1 MFKINI
7 SGAIYEADEIRIEG
21 GNLFIDG
28 KNYGPVG
35 FTFVSK
41 VIEGEYEF
49 SKKDGVVRWT
59 SK

>member
-1 MFKINI
+1 MFKISV
-7 SGAIYEADEIRIEG
+7 SGIVYEADEVKIENQ
-21 GNLFIDG
+21 NLFIDD